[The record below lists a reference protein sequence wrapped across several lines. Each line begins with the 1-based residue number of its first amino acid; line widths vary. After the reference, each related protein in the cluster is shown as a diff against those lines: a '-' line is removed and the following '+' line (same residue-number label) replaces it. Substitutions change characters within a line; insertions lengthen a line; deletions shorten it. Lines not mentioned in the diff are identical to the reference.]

1 LSEVSVDLGSVP
13 VTAIV
18 GPNGAG
24 KTTLLNV
31 ITGFVMPVQG
41 RILFNGE
48 DLVGLA
54 PWKVSRLGAVRT
66 FQEVRVVKGLS
77 ALDNVLLGRPRPEG
91 ESLAGALRG
100 LGAAT
105 EANDRDNA
113 LALLE
118 AAGLGSVSGR
128 IGGELSYGQ
137 QKLLA
142 LCSCLAAEPKIV
154 LLDEPV
160 AGVSP
165 RLIPAIVEVLSG
177 IYRERGIA
185 VVLVE
190 HDLAVVRDV
199 SDAAV
204 VMDAGRVVAKGRPEN
219 VLELA
224 EVVEAFVG

>member
-1 LSEVSVDLGSVP
+1 VSVDLGSVP